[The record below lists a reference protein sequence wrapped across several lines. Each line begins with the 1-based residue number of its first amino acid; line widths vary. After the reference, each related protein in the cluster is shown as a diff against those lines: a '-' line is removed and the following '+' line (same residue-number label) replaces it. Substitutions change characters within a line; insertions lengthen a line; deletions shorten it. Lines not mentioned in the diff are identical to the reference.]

1 NIIDVSNLD
10 GGTAGVDVAQR
21 ARLYAEAVRRHDA
34 GSLKR
39 KSNGD
44 DSAPPSTLLADIG
57 PRMADA
63 FTRSSLSTDELE
75 QINAAANAFLAAYRV
90 GPQIE
95 YKEELVAYMSFDD

>member
-1 NIIDVSNLD
+1 MLELYRIIL
-10 GGTAGVDVAQR
+10 G
-21 ARLYAEAVRRHDA
+21 E
-34 GSLKR
+34 
-39 KSNGD
+39 
-44 DSAPPSTLLADIG
+44 DSAPPSSLLADIG

-75 QINAAANAFLAAYRV
+75 QINAAASAFLAAYRV